1 MVTEE
6 VVMPFKERSVMEG
19 RQEFCRQALEPGA
32 NVSALCRHY
41 GISRRVGYKW
51 LGRYSEAGVAGLF
64 DRSRQPLHSPKRT
77 AEELEAAVLSVRE
90 EHPAWGGRKIARVLR
105 DRGVPAPPPSTI
117 TEILRRHGKLDG
129 PRAGQRRAY
138 IRFERAQP
146 NELWQMDFKGH
157 FATGGGRCHPLT
169 VLDDHSRYDLA
180 LRACADEQTATVQQA
195 LTAIFRDNGL
205 PDAILCDNGP
215 PWGDTAAHRYTPL
228 GVWLMLNGVG
238 VRHSRPYHPQTM
250 GKDERFHRTLKREVL
265 GEPFADLDHCQRA
278 FDRWRQIYNHIR
290 PHEALDMDTP
300 ASRYRPSPR
309 AFSDVLSPVEYDAP
323 HVRKVSKVGRIGFLG
338 YDLRLPNAFAGHRVA
353 LRPTE
358 TDGCWEVFFA
368 TFRVA
373 QIDLRDAKG
382 ACVQV

>member
-1 MVTEE
+1 
-6 VVMPFKERSVMEG
+6 MPFKERSVMEG
-19 RQEFCRQALEPGA
+19 RQEFCRQGLEPGA

-51 LGRYSEAGVAGLF
+51 LGRYSEAGVAGLV

-169 VLDDHSRYDLA
+169 VLDTT
-180 LRACADEQTATVQQA
+180 RATTWPCAPAPT
-195 LTAIFRDNGL
+195 
-205 PDAILCDNGP
+205 
-215 PWGDTAAHRYTPL
+215 
-228 GVWLMLNGVG
+228 
-238 VRHSRPYHPQTM
+238 S
-250 GKDERFHRTLKREVL
+250 KRRR
-265 GEPFADLDHCQRA
+265 CNR
-278 FDRWRQIYNHIR
+278 R
-290 PHEALDMDTP
+290 
-300 ASRYRPSPR
+300 
-309 AFSDVLSPVEYDAP
+309 
-323 HVRKVSKVGRIGFLG
+323 
-338 YDLRLPNAFAGHRVA
+338 
-353 LRPTE
+353 
-358 TDGCWEVFFA
+358 
-368 TFRVA
+368 
-373 QIDLRDAKG
+373 
-382 ACVQV
+382 

>member
-1 MVTEE
+1 
-6 VVMPFKERSVMEG
+6 MPFRERSVMEG

-32 NVSALCRHY
+32 NLSALCRQY

-51 LGRYSEAGVAGLF
+51 LGRYSEAGAAGLV
-64 DRSRQPLHSPKRT
+64 DRSRRPLHSPGRT
-77 AEELEAAVLSVRE
+77 EEELEAAVLSVRE

-105 DRGVPAPPPSTI
+105 DRGASTPPPSTI

-129 PRAGQRRAY
+129 PRAGQPRDFV
-138 IRFERAQP
+138 RFERAQP

-157 FATGGGRCHPLT
+157 FAITSGRCHPLT

-180 LRACADEQTATVQQA
+180 LCACADEQTPTVQEG
-195 LTAIFRDNGL
+195 LTATFREHGL

-215 PWGDTAAHRYTPL
+215 PWGDSAVHRYTPL
-228 GVWLMLNGVG
+228 GVWLMLNGVA
-238 VRHSRPYHPQTM
+238 VRHSRPYHPQTV

-265 GEPFADLDHCQRA
+265 GEGFNDLADCQRA
-278 FDRWRQIYNHIR
+278 FDRWRHVYNHVR
-290 PHEALDMDTP
+290 PHEALDMATP

-309 AFSDVLSPVEYDAP
+309 AFSDVPPPVEYDAP

-338 YDLRLPNAFAGHRVA
+338 HDLRLPNAFAGHRVA
-353 LRPTE
+353 LRPTD

-368 TFRVA
+368 AFRVA